1 MAIFSRG
8 KRTRDDD
15 TTPEAPEPAEPSS
28 ETEAAPAGEPPA
40 EEAVP
45 QVGISVSTFGKS
57 PTAPAAA
64 NPAAATPAAAQPGTR
79 TQPRSQT
86 NETAPAATETIPG
99 LRDNA
104 VLRAALAALPEKP
117 DSIDL
122 LNVARQLMQGHV
134 FLRVRGDARALIA
147 EGKDLPLATA
157 TLRDKRYALAYS
169 SGAALQASVRQDG
182 DAQTSAMGQ
191 PVLAVIRHVLAGN
204 YEGLILD
211 HASAPARAVL
221 PRPLLEKMVE
231 AHDEQLTL
239 KQLLAAE
246 RTAETPALVAD
257 ALTRVKLWVAV
268 NRTGE
273 DGPVGVAESRTTSGE
288 RFLEVYS
295 HPLEVV
301 AGGRGDQAA
310 PITAPQLAKAL
321 RGDDA
326 LTGVIVDPRGPWIR
340 LRRDDLAQLLAMG
353 D

>member
-15 TTPEAPEPAEPSS
+15 TTPEAPEPAAPSS
-28 ETEAAPAGEPPA
+28 ETEAAPAGEEPPA
-40 EEAVP
+40 DEAVP
-45 QVGISVSTFGKS
+45 QVGISVSTFGKA

-64 NPAAATPAAAQPGTR
+64 SPSAPKPGTS

-86 NETAPAATETIPG
+86 AETAPEATETIPG
-99 LRDNA
+99 LRDNT

-122 LNVARQLMQGHV
+122 LNVARQLLQGHV

-191 PVLAVIRHVLAGN
+191 PVLAVIRHVLAGS

-231 AHDEQLTL
+231 AHDEQLTI
-239 KQLLAAE
+239 KQLLAAD
-246 RTAETPALVAD
+246 RTAETAALVAD

-273 DGPVGVAESRTTSGE
+273 DGPVGVAESRTSSGE

-340 LRRDDLAQLLAMG
+340 LRRDDLAQLLASG

>member
-15 TTPEAPEPAEPSS
+15 TTAEAAQPAAEA
-28 ETEAAPAGEPPA
+28 TEAAAAAESAGDES
-40 EEAVP
+40 VP
-45 QVGISVSTFGKS
+45 HVGISVSTFGQAAS
-57 PTAPAAA
+57 APQV
-64 NPAAATPAAAQPGTR
+64 ATPGTS

-86 NETAPAATETIPG
+86 NETAPAQTETIPG
-99 LRDNA
+99 LRDNV

-134 FLRVRGDARALIA
+134 FLRVKGDARALIS
-147 EGKDLPLATA
+147 EGKDLPLAVA
-157 TLRDKRYALAYS
+157 TLRGKRFALAYS

-191 PVLAVIRHVLAGN
+191 PVLAVIRHVLAGT
-204 YEGLILD
+204 YDGLILD

-231 AHDEQLTL
+231 AYDEQLTI
-239 KQLLAAE
+239 KQALAAE
-246 RTAETPALVAD
+246 RTPQTAAQVAD
-257 ALTRVKLWVAV
+257 ALTKVKLWVAV
-268 NRTGE
+268 NRAAEG
-273 DGPVGVAESRTTSGE
+273 GPVGVAESRTKSGE

-301 AGGRGDQAA
+301 AGGRSDQAA
-310 PITAPQLAKAL
+310 PITAAQLAKAL
-321 RGDDA
+321 HGDDG

-340 LRRDDLAQLLAMG
+340 LRRDDLTQLLALT